1 MCSTMTPRDLPAALA
16 ASYSSSRSDT
26 PFLTY
31 FSSTTPDSDSKRTRL
46 KAILFLQGST
56 LYDLSAVHARLSGH
70 AKILKLELAILEG
83 KLGNHRAALAA
94 LVHELNDGTSAEA
107 YCTLGGEVVPAKTAQ
122 QIGER
127 TGLQQWAAFVTP
139 LAAPGKPQPTAGA
152 GAMRR
157 QRTVD
162 EEVKKGLVMILLE
175 VYMSG
180 GCVSSSLAL
189 LTTITNRDFLC
200 VARRRR
206 TAPRSY

>member
-1 MCSTMTPRDLPAALA
+1 M
-16 ASYSSSRSDT
+16 
-26 PFLTY
+26 
-31 FSSTTPDSDSKRTRL
+31 

-139 LAAPGKPQPTAGA
+139 LAAPGKPQPTT

-162 EEVKKGLVMILLE
+162 EEVKKGRVIMILFE
-175 VYMSG
+175 VYMSN
-180 GCVSSSLAL
+180 GCVSSMLVL
-189 LTTITNRDFLC
+189 LIITTNERPSC
-200 VARRRR
+200 VGR
-206 TAPRSY
+206 